1 MIRTGRATAR
11 QTAQKPAT
19 YKPYTIPAP
28 TLGIIANVNPAQPPP
43 GGALI
48 LENFIPRATDALL
61 RRGSQLYQIVS
72 DGVEAVTSLFTYK
85 NGNNERLFAATATTI
100 SDISTKTPQVYFT
113 DGLGN
118 RFVGGGSGESLIK
131 FIPSI
136 TRAPATITGLTGG
149 DWSVVQ
155 FATPGGVFLDMVN
168 GSDTKQI
175 YDGTN
180 FYPISG
186 TSLYAFNYT
195 ALLSPPTNGA
205 LSATAAGTLAAT
217 TYYVRSTWVNT
228 LGETLGA
235 AETSL
240 AVAVNNVLNV
250 AAPASPPYGATG
262 WNVYVSTTAGTETKQ
277 NGATPIALATAWVE
291 PTTGLVA
298 GAALPAAN
306 TAQTAAFTVGKTL
319 TGQTSAATATIAKVI
334 NSGTTGT
341 LWINNVTG
349 TFQTAEIIHDN
360 NTPTQGSA
368 TSSGTPALLFGAMT
382 GVDLTTLSYNWTH
395 QQRLFYIQK
404 NSLNAWYLPAA
415 SISGAAVQL
424 PLGGVFNLGG
434 SLLFGTTWSLEVGA
448 GGLQE
453 QCAFVTTEGEVVVYQ
468 GTDPSAA
475 STWSKVGVYRI
486 GKPLGPN
493 AHFRAG
499 GDIVIATDIGLV
511 PLSSALQKDFS
522 VLSPSAV
529 SAPIETVWNDEV
541 AARFGATWRCQV
553 WSANQIAI
561 VNPPTVNNL
570 PPVLYVANLRTGA
583 WGKFTGWDS
592 RCMAVFQNRLF
603 FGSGASQ
610 VIEANVTGTDM
621 GQPFT
626 GVYVPLFSD
635 FGAPTTKTAGMTR
648 AVLQSFAPL
657 NEQISMHAEFDVN
670 LPASPPGSIAPT
682 SNVWDGGVWG
692 AAIWG
697 QSLAKTTSGDWHS
710 TPNTGNA
717 LAPALQITSGSIVPL
732 DVKILR
738 TDVTY
743 TMGDLVT

>member
-1 MIRTGRATAR
+1 MIRSGRATAR
-11 QTAQKPAT
+11 QTAQKPAI

-28 TLGIIANVNPAQPPP
+28 TLGIIANANPAQPPA

-61 RRGSQLYQIVS
+61 RRGSQLYQLIS

-85 NGNNERLFAATATTI
+85 NGNNEKLFAATETTI
-100 SDISTKTPQVYFT
+100 TDISTATPQVYFT

-136 TRAPATITGLTGG
+136 TRAPATVTSLTGG

-155 FATPGGVFLDMVN
+155 FATPGGVFLRAVN
-168 GSDTKQI
+168 GVDTPQV
-175 YDGTN
+175 YDG
-180 FYPISG
+180 SAWG
-186 TSLYAFNYT
+186 TA
-195 ALLSPPTNGA
+195 PTI
-205 LSATAAGTLAAT
+205 
-217 TYYVRSTWVNT
+217 
-228 LGETLGA
+228 
-235 AETSL
+235 
-240 AVAVNNVLNV
+240 
-250 AAPASPPYGATG
+250 TG
-262 WNVYVSTTAGTETKQ
+262 ITDPTK
-277 NGATPIALATAWVE
+277 
-291 PTTGLVA
+291 
-298 GAALPAAN
+298 
-306 TAQTAAFTVGKTL
+306 
-319 TGQTSAATATIAKVI
+319 
-334 NSGTTGT
+334 
-341 LWINNVTG
+341 
-349 TFQTAEIIHDN
+349 
-360 NTPTQGSA
+360 
-368 TSSGTPALLFGAMT
+368 
-382 GVDLTTLSYNWTH
+382 LSYVWTH
-395 QQRLFYIQK
+395 QQRLFFIEK
-404 NSLNAWYLPAA
+404 DSLSAWYLPAA
-415 SISGAAVQL
+415 SIGGAATEL

-468 GTDPSAA
+468 GTDPSTAA
-475 STWSKVGVYRI
+475 TWSKVGVYRI
-486 GKPLGPN
+486 GKPLGAD

-522 VLSPSAV
+522 VLAPSAV
-529 SAPIETVWNDEV
+529 SAPIETIWNDEV
-541 AARFGATWRCQV
+541 AARFGATWRCQI

-570 PPVLYVANLRTGA
+570 PAVLYVANLRTGA

-603 FGSGASQ
+603 FGSDEGA
-610 VIEANVTGTDM
+610 VIEANVTGADM
-621 GQPFT
+621 GQPYT

-648 AVLQSFAPL
+648 AELQSFAPL
-657 NEQISMHAEFDVN
+657 NEQLSMHAEFDVE
-670 LPASPPGSIAPT
+670 LPAVPSGSIAPT
-682 SNVWDGGVWG
+682 SNVWGGGVWG

-697 QSLAKTTSGDWHS
+697 QNLTKKTYGDWHS
-710 TPNTGNA
+710 TPNTGSA

-732 DVKILR
+732 DVTILR

>member
-1 MIRTGRATAR
+1 MIRSGRATAR
-11 QTAQKPAT
+11 QTAKTPAT

-28 TLGIIANVNPAQPPP
+28 TLGIIANANPAQPPA

-61 RRGSQLYQIVS
+61 RRGSQLYQLIS

-85 NGNNERLFAATATTI
+85 NGNNERLFAATSTTI
-100 SDISTKTPQVYFT
+100 SDITTPTPQVYFT

-136 TRAPATITGLTGG
+136 TRAPATVTGLTGG

-155 FATPGGVFLDMVN
+155 FATPGGVFLRAVN
-168 GSDTKQI
+168 GVDTPQV
-175 YDGTN
+175 YDG
-180 FYPISG
+180 
-186 TSLYAFNYT
+186 
-195 ALLSPPTNGA
+195 
-205 LSATAAGTLAAT
+205 SA
-217 TYYVRSTWVNT
+217 W
-228 LGETLGA
+228 
-235 AETSL
+235 
-240 AVAVNNVLNV
+240 
-250 AAPASPPYGATG
+250 
-262 WNVYVSTTAGTETKQ
+262 STTPAITGITDPTK
-277 NGATPIALATAWVE
+277 
-291 PTTGLVA
+291 
-298 GAALPAAN
+298 
-306 TAQTAAFTVGKTL
+306 
-319 TGQTSAATATIAKVI
+319 
-334 NSGTTGT
+334 
-341 LWINNVTG
+341 
-349 TFQTAEIIHDN
+349 
-360 NTPTQGSA
+360 
-368 TSSGTPALLFGAMT
+368 
-382 GVDLTTLSYNWTH
+382 LSYVWTH
-395 QQRLFYIQK
+395 QQRLFFIEK
-404 NSLNAWYLPAA
+404 DSLSAWYLPAA
-415 SISGAAVQL
+415 SIGGAATEL

-468 GTDPSAA
+468 GTDPSTA

-522 VLSPSAV
+522 VLAPSAV
-529 SAPIETVWNDEV
+529 SAPIETIWNDEV
-541 AARFGATWRCQV
+541 SARFGAAWRCQI

-561 VNPPTVNNL
+561 VNPPRVNNL
-570 PPVLYVANLRTGA
+570 PAVLYVANLRTGA

-603 FGSGASQ
+603 FGADEGQ
-610 VIEANVTGTDM
+610 VIEANVTGADM
-621 GQPFT
+621 GKPYT

-635 FGAPTTKTAGMTR
+635 FGAPTTKTTGMTR

-657 NEQISMHAEFDVN
+657 NEQISMHTEFDVN

-682 SNVWDGGVWG
+682 ANVWDGGVWG
-692 AAIWG
+692 TAIWG
-697 QSLAKTTSGDWHS
+697 QGLTKATSADWHS

-717 LAPALQITSGSIVPL
+717 LSPALQVTSGSIVPL
-732 DVKILR
+732 DVTILR

-743 TMGDLVT
+743 TTGDLVT

>member
-1 MIRTGRATAR
+1 MIRSGRATAR

-28 TLGIIANVNPAQPPP
+28 TLGIIANANPAQPPS

-118 RFVGGGSGESLIK
+118 RFVASGSGDAAVAY
-131 FIPSI
+131 IPSI
-136 TRAPATITGLTGG
+136 TRAPATVSSLTGG

-155 FATPGGVFLDMVN
+155 FATSGGVFLRAVN
-168 GSDTKQI
+168 GVDTPQVF
-175 YDGTN
+175 D
-180 FYPISG
+180 
-186 TSLYAFNYT
+186 
-195 ALLSPPTNGA
+195 
-205 LSATAAGTLAAT
+205 
-217 TYYVRSTWVNT
+217 
-228 LGETLGA
+228 
-235 AETSL
+235 
-240 AVAVNNVLNV
+240 
-250 AAPASPPYGATG
+250 
-262 WNVYVSTTAGTETKQ
+262 
-277 NGATPIALATAWVE
+277 
-291 PTTGLVA
+291 
-298 GAALPAAN
+298 
-306 TAQTAAFTVGKTL
+306 
-319 TGQTSAATATIAKVI
+319 
-334 NSGTTGT
+334 
-341 LWINNVTG
+341 
-349 TFQTAEIIHDN
+349 
-360 NTPTQGSA
+360 GSA
-368 TSSGTPALLFGAMT
+368 WDTTPAIT
-382 GVDLTTLSYNWTH
+382 GITDPTKLSYVWQH
-395 QQRLFYIQK
+395 QQRLFFIEK
-404 NSLNAWYLPAA
+404 DSLSAWYLPAA
-415 SISGAAVQL
+415 SIGGAAVEL

-434 SLLFGTTWSLEVGA
+434 SLLFGSTWSLETGA

-468 GTDPSAA
+468 GTDPGTAT
-475 STWSKVGVYRI
+475 TWSKVGVYRI
-486 GKPLGPN
+486 GRPLGPN

-511 PLSSALQKDFS
+511 PLSAALQKDFS

-529 SAPIETVWNDEV
+529 SAQIETIWNDEV
-541 AARFGATWRCQV
+541 AARFGSVWRCQI

-561 VNPPTVNNL
+561 VNPPSVNSL

-603 FGSGASQ
+603 FGSGSSQ
-610 VIEANVTGTDM
+610 VVEANVTGSDM
-621 GQPFT
+621 GQPYT
-626 GVYVPLFSD
+626 GTYVPLFSD
-635 FGAPTTKTAGMTR
+635 FGAPITKTAGMTR
-648 AVLQSFAPL
+648 TVLQSFAPL
-657 NEQISMHAEFDVN
+657 NEQLSMHAEFDVN
-670 LPASPPGSIAPT
+670 LPAVPSGSIAPT
-682 SNVWDGGVWG
+682 SNVWGGGVWG

-697 QSLAKTTSGDWHS
+697 QGLVKATSADWHS

-717 LAPALQITSGSIVPL
+717 MAPALQITSGSIVPL
-732 DVKILR
+732 DVTILR

-743 TMGDLVT
+743 TAGDLVT

>member
-1 MIRTGRATAR
+1 MIRSGRATAR

-28 TLGIIANVNPAQPPP
+28 TLGIIANANPAQPPA

-61 RRGSQLYQIVS
+61 RRGSQLYQVIS

-85 NGNNERLFAATATTI
+85 NGNNERLFAATTTTI
-100 SDISTKTPQVYFT
+100 SDITTPTPQVYFT

-136 TRAPATITGLTGG
+136 TRAPATVTGLTGG
-149 DWSVVQ
+149 GWSVVQ
-155 FATPGGVFLDMVN
+155 FATPGGVFIDMVN
-168 GSDTKQI
+168 GSDTKLI
-175 YDGTN
+175 YDGAN
-180 FYPISG
+180 FYPIAA
-186 TSLYAFNYT
+186 TSLYAYNFVT
-195 ALLSPPTNGA
+195 KTQPF
-205 LSATAAGTLAAT
+205 TL
-217 TYYVRSTWVNT
+217 
-228 LGETLGA
+228 
-235 AETSL
+235 
-240 AVAVNNVLNV
+240 
-250 AAPASPPYGATG
+250 
-262 WNVYVSTTAGTETKQ
+262 
-277 NGATPIALATAWVE
+277 
-291 PTTGLVA
+291 
-298 GAALPAAN
+298 
-306 TAQTAAFTVGKTL
+306 GKTL
-319 TGQTSAATATIAKVI
+319 TGATSGATGTIIKVI
-334 NSGTTGT
+334 DNGATGT
-341 LWINNVTG
+341 LWVNNITG
-349 TFQTAEIIHDN
+349 TFTGTEIIHDN

-368 TSSGTPALLFGAMT
+368 TASGVPTLLFGAMT
-382 GVDLTTLSYNWTH
+382 GVDLTKLSYNWTH

-404 NSLNAWYLPAA
+404 DTLSAWYLAAA
-415 SISGAAVQL
+415 SISGAAVEL

-434 SLLFGTTWSLEVGA
+434 SLLFGSAWSLETGS

-453 QCAFVTTEGEVVVYQ
+453 YCAFFTTEGEVAVYQ
-468 GTDPSAA
+468 GTDPSTAA
-475 STWSKVGVYRI
+475 TWSKVGVYRI
-486 GKPLGPN
+486 GKLLGPQ

-499 GDIVIATDIGLV
+499 GDIVVSTDIGLI

-529 SAPIETVWNDEV
+529 SAPIETIWNSEV
-541 AARFGATWRCQV
+541 ATRFGAAWRCQI

-561 VNPPTVNNL
+561 VNPPKVNNL
-570 PPVLYVANLRTGA
+570 PAVLYVANLRTGA

-603 FGSGASQ
+603 FGSDDGA
-610 VIEANVTGTDM
+610 VIEANVTGADM
-621 GQPFT
+621 GQPYT

-648 AVLQSFAPL
+648 AELQSFVPL
-657 NEQISMHAEFDVN
+657 NEQLSMHAEFNVD
-670 LPASPPGSIAPT
+670 LPAVPSGSIAPT
-682 SNVWDGGVWG
+682 SNVWGGGIWG

-697 QSLAKTTSGDWHS
+697 QNLAKKTYGGWHS

-732 DVKILR
+732 DVTILR

>member
-1 MIRTGRATAR
+1 MIRSGRATAR

-28 TLGIIANVNPAQPPP
+28 TLGIIANANPAQPPA

-61 RRGSQLYQIVS
+61 RRGSQLYQLIS

-85 NGNNERLFAATATTI
+85 NGNNERLFAATSTTI
-100 SDISTKTPQVYFT
+100 SDLTTATPQVYFT

-155 FATPGGVFLDMVN
+155 FATPGGVFLRAVN
-168 GSDTKQI
+168 GTDTPQV
-175 YDGTN
+175 YDG
-180 FYPISG
+180 S
-186 TSLYAFNYT
+186 AW
-195 ALLSPPTNGA
+195 
-205 LSATAAGTLAAT
+205 SAT
-217 TYYVRSTWVNT
+217 
-228 LGETLGA
+228 
-235 AETSL
+235 
-240 AVAVNNVLNV
+240 
-250 AAPASPPYGATG
+250 PAITG
-262 WNVYVSTTAGTETKQ
+262 ITDPTK
-277 NGATPIALATAWVE
+277 
-291 PTTGLVA
+291 
-298 GAALPAAN
+298 
-306 TAQTAAFTVGKTL
+306 
-319 TGQTSAATATIAKVI
+319 
-334 NSGTTGT
+334 
-341 LWINNVTG
+341 
-349 TFQTAEIIHDN
+349 
-360 NTPTQGSA
+360 
-368 TSSGTPALLFGAMT
+368 
-382 GVDLTTLSYNWTH
+382 LSYVWTH
-395 QQRLFYIQK
+395 QQRLFFIEK
-404 NSLNAWYLPAA
+404 DSLSAWYLPAA
-415 SISGAAVQL
+415 SIGGAATEL

-468 GTDPSAA
+468 GTDPSTA

-522 VLSPSAV
+522 VLAPSAV
-529 SAPIETVWNDEV
+529 SAPIETIWNDEV
-541 AARFGATWRCQV
+541 SARFGASWRCQI

-561 VNPPTVNNL
+561 VNPPAVNNL

-603 FGSGASQ
+603 FGADEGQ
-610 VIEANVTGTDM
+610 VIEANVTGADM
-621 GQPFT
+621 GQPYT

-657 NEQISMHAEFDVN
+657 NEQISIHAEFDVS

-732 DVKILR
+732 DVTILR